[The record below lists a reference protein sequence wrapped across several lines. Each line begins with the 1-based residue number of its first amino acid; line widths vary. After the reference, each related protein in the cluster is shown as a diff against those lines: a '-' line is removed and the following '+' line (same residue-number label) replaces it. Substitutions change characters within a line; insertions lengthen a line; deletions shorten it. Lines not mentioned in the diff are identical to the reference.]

1 MLKILI
7 DNMIDASKFDY
18 AAAQAELEEILKAVE
33 NPETAIDDIDA
44 KVKRADELIKAC
56 REYLRSAE
64 DRVSAI
70 DA

>member
-1 MLKILI
+1 MDKEKI
-7 DNMIDASKFDY
+7 FDY
-18 AAAQAELEEILKAVE
+18 AAAQAELEAILKAVE
-33 NPETAIDDIDA
+33 DPATALDDIDA

>member
-1 MLKILI
+1 
-7 DNMIDASKFDY
+7 MIDATKFDY

-44 KVKRADELIKAC
+44 KVKRADDLIKAC

-64 DRVSAI
+64 DRVAAI

>member
-1 MLKILI
+1 
-7 DNMIDASKFDY
+7 MIDATKFDY

-33 NPETAIDDIDA
+33 NLETPIGDIDA

>member
-1 MLKILI
+1 MDKERR
-7 DNMIDASKFDY
+7 FDY
-18 AAAQAELEEILKAVE
+18 AAAQAELEEILNAVE

-56 REYLRSAE
+56 REYLRGAE
-64 DRVSAI
+64 ERLSAI

>member
-1 MLKILI
+1 
-7 DNMIDASKFDY
+7 MIDASKFDY

>member
-1 MLKILI
+1 
-7 DNMIDASKFDY
+7 MIDATKFDY
-18 AAAQAELEEILKAVE
+18 AAAQAELETILKAVE
-33 NPETAIDDIDA
+33 DPATALDDIDT

-64 DRVSAI
+64 ERVAAI

>member
-1 MLKILI
+1 
-7 DNMIDASKFDY
+7 MIDATKFDY
-18 AAAQAELEEILKAVE
+18 AAAQAELEAILKAVE
-33 NPETAIDDIDA
+33 DPATALDDIDA

-64 DRVSAI
+64 ERVAAI